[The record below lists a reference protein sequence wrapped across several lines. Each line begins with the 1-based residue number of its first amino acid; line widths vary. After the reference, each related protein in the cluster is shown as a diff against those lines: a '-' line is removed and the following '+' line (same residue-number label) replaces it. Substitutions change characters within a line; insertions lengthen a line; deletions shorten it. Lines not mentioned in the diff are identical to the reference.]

1 MIRSSRSRV
10 PVWIGP
16 GVKTSMLL
24 IELMPVDDV
33 RQDREGSGRPRR
45 DGLGKLDLHG
55 APL

>member
-1 MIRSSRSRV
+1 
-10 PVWIGP
+10 
-16 GVKTSMLL
+16 MLL